1 MDRAMSH
8 VAPVSVIVPCYRA
21 AATVARAVES
31 VAAQSVAPAE
41 VILVDDASTDATD
54 DAIGGLSG
62 RSWPFVVRTTRL
74 EANRGPSDARNVGW
88 QLVAPGSR
96 YVAFLD
102 ADDIWLPG
110 KLERQVAWMEAHD
123 DVAWTAHQIGI
134 LGKGAVSEPPVVMA
148 ATPITRRGLLAR
160 NTVPMPTVVARATVP
175 GRFRPGWRRCED
187 LMLWIDWLDGGERGM
202 MLEATL
208 ALFGRKPAT
217 PGGATGDLPAM
228 YAGERRVID
237 TLASERRLS
246 PLAAMALR
254 GYAWARYQRRR
265 AIA

>member
-1 MDRAMSH
+1 MSQ
-8 VAPVSVIVPCYRA
+8 AIAVSVIVPCYRA
-21 AATVARAVES
+21 AATIARAVES
-31 VAAQSVAPAE
+31 IAAQTVAPAE
-41 VILVDDASTDATD
+41 VILVDDASTDATA
-54 DAIGGLSG
+54 DAIGGLCG
-62 RSWPFVVRTTRL
+62 RNWPFVLRTTRL
-74 EANRGPSDARNVGW
+74 AANRGPGEARNVGW
-88 QLVAPGSR
+88 QLVARGSR

-123 DVAWTAHQIGI
+123 DVTWTAHRIGI
-134 LGKGAVSEPPVVMA
+134 LRGAALPEPSGPLQA
-148 ATPITRRGLLAR
+148 ISITRARLLAR
-160 NTVPMPTVVARATVP
+160 NSVATPTVVVRATVP

-187 LMLWIDWLDGGERGM
+187 LMLWIDWLDGGQRGM

-208 ALFGRKPAT
+208 ALLGRKPAT

-246 PLAAMALR
+246 PLAAMAWR